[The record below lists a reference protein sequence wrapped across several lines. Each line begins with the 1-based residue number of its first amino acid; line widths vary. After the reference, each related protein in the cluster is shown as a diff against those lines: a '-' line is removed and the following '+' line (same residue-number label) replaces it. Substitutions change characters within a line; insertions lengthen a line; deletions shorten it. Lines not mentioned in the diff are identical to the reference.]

1 MSEKVYLQAPDN
13 SLYYFQIR
21 KENFHHPNIFYAA
34 TEKFDH

>member
-13 SLYYFQIR
+13 SIKLQIR